1 MNATLTPAKFA
12 SIRIALATRF
22 ELGHE
27 VGTEWLFMIAPDF
40 DVKVWAPREGHLTLQ
55 LVDIAERV
63 QRTVTVCPGEY
74 KAFAVVTS
82 DRDGVYTIDETRRA
96 HAAFSTALDHLTAP
110 LRAATQH
117 DHDTFAV

>member
-1 MNATLTPAKFA
+1 MTALTAEKFA
-12 SIRIALATRF
+12 SIRIALATRS
-22 ELGHE
+22 ELAHE

-74 KAFAVVTS
+74 KTFAVVTS
-82 DRDGVYTIDETRRA
+82 DRDGVFTLGETHGA
-96 HAAFSTALDHLTAP
+96 HAAFSEALDYLTAP

-117 DHDTFAV
+117 DHDAFAV